1 MSNSKTMIKL
11 TDVDIAFHIQENG
24 FVSLKDFTLNIGKHS
39 FLKKKYILK
48 DINLSI
54 YEGECVGLLGKN
66 GSGKSTL
73 LRTLSGIITPAKGK
87 IDLYGRV
94 APLLGLGVGLE
105 KELSGIENIKLLCA
119 LMGMTK
125 KEIRAL
131 MPGIIDF
138 SELGEAVNWQVKRY
152 STGMM
157 SRLAFS
163 IAIMKN
169 PEILLIDE
177 VLSVGDIGFQRKCLK
192 KVEEI
197 MANGATVIFVSHAFE
212 EVQRM
217 CSRAILVNDGQIQMD
232 GPVDEVG
239 KHYYSLFDE

>member
-1 MSNSKTMIKL
+1 MSQKKTMIKL
-11 TDVDIAFHIQENG
+11 SDVDIAFHIQENG
-24 FVSLKDFTLNIGKHS
+24 FVSLKDFALNLGKHS

-48 DINLSI
+48 DIDLEI

-73 LRTLSGIITPAKGK
+73 LRTLSGIIIPTKGK
-87 IDLYGRV
+87 IDIRGSV

-105 KELSGIENIKLLCA
+105 KELNGIENIKLLCA

-125 KEIRAL
+125 KEIKDL
-131 MPGIIDF
+131 MPGIIEF
-138 SELGEAVNWQVKRY
+138 SELGDAVNWQVKRY
-152 STGMM
+152 STGMT

-169 PEILLIDE
+169 PDILLIDE
-177 VLSVGDIGFQRKCLK
+177 VLSVGDIGFQRKCQR

-197 MANGATVIFVSHAFE
+197 MSNGATVIFVSHAFE

-217 CSRAILVNDGQIQMD
+217 CNRAVLINEGSIQLDGT
-232 GPVDEVG
+232 VDEVG
-239 KHYYSLFDE
+239 KHYHSLFD

>member
-1 MSNSKTMIKL
+1 MSPTMIKL
-11 TDVDIAFHIQENG
+11 SDVDIAFHIQENG
-24 FVSLKDFTLNIGKHS
+24 FVSLKDFTLNLGKYS

-48 DINLSI
+48 DINLEI

-73 LRTLSGIITPAKGK
+73 LRALSGIITPTKGT
-87 IDLYGRV
+87 IELHGRV

-105 KELSGIENIKLLCA
+105 KELSGRENIKLLCA

-125 KEIRAL
+125 REIKDL
-131 MPGIIDF
+131 MPAIIEF
-138 SELGEAVNWQVKRY
+138 SELKEAVDWQVKRY

-157 SRLAFS
+157 SRLSFS

-197 MANGATVIFVSHAFE
+197 MGNGATVIFVSHAFE

-217 CSRAILVNDGQIQMD
+217 CSRAVLVNNGQIQLD
-232 GPVDEVG
+232 GKVDEVG
-239 KHYYSLFDE
+239 KHYYSLFD

>member
-1 MSNSKTMIKL
+1 MMDSKTMIKF

-24 FVSLKDFTLNIGKHS
+24 FVSMKDFALNFGKYS
-39 FLKKKYILK
+39 FLKKSYVLK
-48 DINLSI
+48 DVNLEI
-54 YEGECVGLLGKN
+54 KKGECVGLLGKN

-73 LRTLSGIITPAKGK
+73 LRTMSGIIEPTKGK
-87 IDLYGRV
+87 IELHGRV

-105 KELSGIENIKLLCA
+105 KELSGRENIKLLCA
-119 LMGMTK
+119 LMGMTNR
-125 KEIRAL
+125 EIKDL
-131 MPGIIDF
+131 MPGIIEF
-138 SELGEAVNWQVKRY
+138 SELKDAVDWQVKRY

-157 SRLAFS
+157 SRLSFS

-192 KVEEI
+192 KVHEI
-197 MANGATVIFVSHAFE
+197 MDTGATVIFVSHSFE

-217 CSRAILVNDGQIQMD
+217 CSRGILINEGRIEHDGT
-232 GPVDEVG
+232 VEEVG
-239 KHYYSLFDE
+239 KIYHNLFN

>member
-1 MSNSKTMIKL
+1 M
-11 TDVDIAFHIQENG
+11 
-24 FVSLKDFTLNIGKHS
+24 
-39 FLKKKYILK
+39 
-48 DINLSI
+48 
-54 YEGECVGLLGKN
+54 
-66 GSGKSTL
+66 
-73 LRTLSGIITPAKGK
+73 LRTLSGIIIPTKGK
-87 IDLYGRV
+87 IDLRGRV

-125 KEIRAL
+125 KEIKDL
-131 MPGIIDF
+131 MPGIIEF
-138 SELGEAVNWQVKRY
+138 SELGDAVNWQVKRY

-157 SRLAFS
+157 SRLSFS

-177 VLSVGDIGFQRKCLK
+177 VLSVGDIGFQRKCLR

-197 MANGATVIFVSHAFE
+197 MGNGATVIFVSHAYE

-217 CSRAILVNDGQIQMD
+217 CSRAVLVNDGAIQLD
-232 GPVDEVG
+232 GSVEEVG
-239 KHYYSLFDE
+239 NYYHSLFK